1 MMKAPRS
8 IVVLAVP
15 VLGFALAAGCK
26 RTTPMTDD
34 SLTSAVQTRLSGD
47 SAIASEPIQSSVQNG
62 IATLNGTVSSDAAR
76 TLAANDVAQVAG
88 IRTVVNNLSVKTAA
102 AVIPPPIIAPVPSPE
117 AVTPRSPPRRE
128 LVAPTPKPSR
138 RGPAPGAPYNSQNA
152 AVTPPPAVV
161 APPPPPPPPVAPPAP
176 VVRSV
181 TVPSGTILPVRIT
194 QTLDSATTQQGQTFS
209 GTIASDVLID
219 GATVLHQGAAVS
231 GNVTAVQEAAHFKG
245 NSLLSIQL
253 TSLTRRGDQI
263 ALSTD
268 PYSTEG
274 KGRGKN
280 TALKTGGGAAVGAVL
295 GGIFGGGKG
304 AAIGA
309 GAGGG
314 LGAGANAITRGEQVQ
329 IPAESLIRFRLSNP
343 ITVRVTGTDAIGSNP
358 PANSPQPTDS
368 GRRPLN

>member
-1 MMKAPRS
+1 MTKISPPSALLALPLLSLALVTGCRHAAP
-8 IVVLAVP
+8 A
-15 VLGFALAAGCK
+15 
-26 RTTPMTDD
+26 TDE
-34 SLTSAVQTRLSGD
+34 SLTSAVQARLSGD

-62 IATLNGTVSSDAAR
+62 IVTLNGSVSSDAAR
-76 TLAANDVAQVAG
+76 SLAANDAAQIPG
-88 IRTVVNNLSVKTAA
+88 IKTVINNLSVQTAA
-102 AVIPPPIIAPVPSPE
+102 AIIPPTVTPLPAPSGTPLPGTRHIPSAPKRRNPTAPVVQEPQQD
-117 AVTPRSPPRRE
+117 
-128 LVAPTPKPSR
+128 SR
-138 RGPAPGAPYNSQNA
+138 RDSQSA
-152 AVTPPPAVV
+152 
-161 APPPPPPPPVAPPAP
+161 APPPPAASTPPPSAPPTVPAAP
-176 VVRSV
+176 VVRNV
-181 TVPSGTILPVRIT
+181 TVPVGSILPVRIT
-194 QTLDSATTQQGQTFS
+194 QTLDSATTQQGQSFS
-209 GTIASDVLID
+209 GTIASDVVIE
-219 GATVLHQGAAVS
+219 GITVLHQGAAVA

-245 NSLLSIQL
+245 NSLLSVQL
-253 TSLTRRGDQI
+253 TSLTRRGDQV

-329 IPAESLIRFRLSNP
+329 IPAESLIRFRLASP
-343 ITVRVTGTDAIGSNP
+343 ITVRVTGPDAIPAPSNP
-358 PANSPQPTDS
+358 PSPDI

>member
-1 MMKAPRS
+1 MKQLRP
-8 IVVLAVP
+8 IVFLAVP
-15 VLGFALAAGCK
+15 LLGLSLAGGCK
-26 RTTPMTDD
+26 RATPVTDE
-34 SLTSAVQTRLSGD
+34 SLTSAVQTRISGD

-62 IATLNGTVSSDAAR
+62 IVTLNGTVSSDAAR
-76 TLAANDVAQVAG
+76 ALAANDAAQVPG
-88 IRTVVNNLSVKTAA
+88 IKTVVNNLSIQAAA
-102 AVIPPPIIAPVPSPE
+102 AVVPPPVAAPVPSPE
-117 AVTPRSPPRRE
+117 PVAPRAVTRRQ
-128 LVAPTPKPSR
+128 LSAPTPKPSR
-138 RGPAPGAPYNSQNA
+138 HSP
-152 AVTPPPAVV
+152 PPPAPDNSAVASA
-161 APPPPPPPPVAPPAP
+161 APPPPPAPVSAPPPPAAPPAP
-176 VVRSV
+176 VVRNV
-181 TVPSGTILPVRIT
+181 TIPTGSILPVRIT
-194 QTLDSATTQQGQTFS
+194 QTLDSASTQQGQAFS
-209 GTIASDVLID
+209 GTIASDVVID
-219 GATVLHQGAAVS
+219 GVTVLRQGAAVS

-245 NSLLSIQL
+245 NSLLTIQL

-329 IPAESLIRFRLSNP
+329 IPAESLIRFRLASP
-343 ITVRVTGTDAIGSNP
+343 ITVRVTGSDATNANTSPNP
-358 PANSPQPTDS
+358 PSSNSD
-368 GRRPLN
+368 RRPLN

>member
-1 MMKAPRS
+1 MPMFSPHRALLIAP
-8 IVVLAVP
+8 L
-15 VLGFALAAGCK
+15 LGLSLVTGCK
-26 RTTPMTDD
+26 QAPAASDE
-34 SLTSAVQTRLSGD
+34 SLSSAVQTRLSGD

-62 IATLNGTVSSDAAR
+62 IVTLNGSVSSDAAR
-76 TLAANDVAQVAG
+76 ALAANDAAQVAG
-88 IRTVVNNLSVKTAA
+88 IKTVVNNLSVQTAA
-102 AVIPPPIIAPVPSPE
+102 APPPAAMTPLPAPSVAPQPEPGRAVSTPRRRNNPAPVARDSQ
-117 AVTPRSPPRRE
+117 R
-128 LVAPTPKPSR
+128 
-138 RGPAPGAPYNSQNA
+138 NSQPDTQAA
-152 AVTPPPAVV
+152 AVTSPAPSYVPPPPA
-161 APPPPPPPPVAPPAP
+161 APPAP
-176 VVRSV
+176 VVRTV
-181 TVPSGTILPVRIT
+181 TVPAGSVLPVRIS
-194 QTLDSATTQQGQTFS
+194 QTLDSATTQQGQSFS
-209 GTIASDVLID
+209 GTIASDVVID
-219 GATVLHQGAAVS
+219 GTTVLHQGAAVA
-231 GNVTAVQEAAHFKG
+231 GTVAAVQEAGHFKG

-329 IPAESLIRFRLSNP
+329 IPAESLIRFRLASP
-343 ITVRVTGTDAIGSNP
+343 FTVRVSGADANA
-358 PANSPQPTDS
+358 ANANPQPSDS

>member
-1 MMKAPRS
+1 MKQLRS
-8 IVVLAVP
+8 IALLAVP
-15 VLGFALAAGCK
+15 VLGLSLVSGCKSAAPAAATDESLAA
-26 RTTPMTDD
+26 
-34 SLTSAVQTRLSGD
+34 AVQLRLSGD
-47 SAIASEPIQSSVQNG
+47 SALSTEPIQSSVQNG

-76 TLAANDVAQVAG
+76 ALAANDAAQISGV
-88 IRTVVNNLSVKTAA
+88 RTVVNNLSVQPATATLTQPLSAPVRPPVVAAPHASLRREIPARAPRTSHPAPSSAAYEGTQTASGVPQSA
-102 AVIPPPIIAPVPSPE
+102 AVS
-117 AVTPRSPPRRE
+117 
-128 LVAPTPKPSR
+128 
-138 RGPAPGAPYNSQNA
+138 
-152 AVTPPPAVV
+152 TPPP
-161 APPPPPPPPVAPPAP
+161 PSAPPAP
-176 VVRSV
+176 VLRSV
-181 TVPSGTILPVRIT
+181 TVPAGSILPVRIT
-194 QTLDSATTQQGQTFS
+194 QTLDSATAQQGQTFS
-209 GTIASDVLID
+209 GTIASDVVIE
-219 GATVLHQGAAVS
+219 GVTVLRQGASVS
-231 GNVTAVQEAAHFKG
+231 GSVTAVQEAAHFKG

-329 IPAESLIRFRLSNP
+329 IAAESLIRFRLASP
-343 ITVRVTGTDAIGSNP
+343 ITVRVSNADASFGSS
-358 PANSPQPTDS
+358 SPQPTDE

>member
-1 MMKAPRS
+1 MKQPRS
-8 IVVLAVP
+8 LALLAVP
-15 VLGFALAAGCK
+15 VLGLSLLSGCK
-26 RTTPMTDD
+26 GAGTATQTDG
-34 SLTSAVQTRLSGD
+34 SLTAAVQTRLASD
-47 SAIASEPIQSSVQNG
+47 SALASEPIQSAVQIG
-62 IATLNGTVSSDAAR
+62 IVTLNGTVSSDAAR
-76 TLAANDVAQVAG
+76 ALAANDAAQVTG
-88 IRTVVNNLSVKTAA
+88 IKIVVNNLSVQAAA
-102 AVIPPPIIAPVPSPE
+102 AVLPPPITAPVPSPDTLGSR
-117 AVTPRSPPRRE
+117 ASTRRE
-128 LVAPTPKPSR
+128 LPVRTPKAVRRNPSSVT
-138 RGPAPGAPYNSQNA
+138 PDNSQTA
-152 AVTPPPAVV
+152 ANV
-161 APPPPPPPPVAPPAP
+161 PPPPPSAVASPPPPAAPPAP
-176 VVRSV
+176 VFRDV
-181 TVPSGTILPVRIT
+181 TIPVGSILPVRIT

-209 GTIASDVLID
+209 GTLASDVVID
-219 GATVLHQGAAVS
+219 GATVLRQGANVS
-231 GNVTAVQEAAHFKG
+231 GSVTAVQEAAHFKG
-245 NSLLSIQL
+245 SALLTIQL

-329 IPAESLIRFRLSNP
+329 IAAESLIRFRLANP
-343 ITVRVTGTDAIGSNP
+343 ITVRVSGADAGSGNS
-358 PANSPQPTDS
+358 SPQPADA